1 MSTPNYKTRKV
12 LSSGTP
18 SYQYGFYE
26 MRTQESTGK
35 RRSYFKVL
43 VNLDEYEEPMIALQ
57 EWTKEVERLREVGRE
72 KRADWLGTELDKLR
86 SWTS

>member
-1 MSTPNYKTRKV
+1 MSRPVHKTRKV

-35 RRSYFKVL
+35 RHSYFKVL
-43 VNLDEYEEPMIALQ
+43 ANLDEYEKPEIALQ
-57 EWTKEVERLREVGRE
+57 EWSKEVKRLREVGRE
-72 KRADWLGTELDKLR
+72 KRADWLGAKLDTLR
-86 SWTS
+86 RLMD